1 MPSGFRVSG
10 IHFPAAPP
18 TLELRSPAHED
29 DLPAGLILHPGEHLS
44 PIVDPLNGPRVP
56 GCSSHRFDAKSNR
69 MVSALRKEGATLDD
83 MGLLRTT
90 IEVQNLDRRGPARSL
105 PDTLVDTG
113 SEYTWIP
120 RDMLEGLGIIVE
132 RKQGFIVADGRRIDR
147 DVGYALIRAGGSEA
161 PELVVFAEPGDMS
174 LLGAHA
180 LEGLNVKIDP
190 VRKALV
196 PAGPVITAG
205 AA

>member
-1 MPSGFRVSG
+1 MSRPVG
-10 IHFPAAPP
+10 
-18 TLELRSPAHED
+18 EC
-29 DLPAGLILHPGEHLS
+29 PGK
-44 PIVDPLNGPRVP
+44 VTVCWR
-56 GCSSHRFDAKSNR
+56 SSHRFDAESNEV
-69 MVSALRKEGATLDD
+69 VSALRKEGATVDD
-83 MGLLRTT
+83 VGLIRTT
-90 IEVQNLDRRGPARSL
+90 IEIQNLDRREPARSL

-120 RDMLEGLGIIVE
+120 RDVLEGLRIIVE
-132 RKQGFIVADGRRIDR
+132 RKQGFVVADGRRIDR
-147 DVGYALIRAGGSEA
+147 DIGYALIRAGGSEA
-161 PELVVFAEPGDMS
+161 PELVVLAEPGDMS

-180 LEGLNVKIDP
+180 LEGLNLKIDP

>member
-1 MPSGFRVSG
+1 
-10 IHFPAAPP
+10 
-18 TLELRSPAHED
+18 
-29 DLPAGLILHPGEHLS
+29 
-44 PIVDPLNGPRVP
+44 
-56 GCSSHRFDAKSNR
+56 
-69 MVSALRKEGATLDD
+69 
-83 MGLLRTT
+83 
-90 IEVQNLDRRGPARSL
+90 L

-120 RDMLEGLGIIVE
+120 RDLLEGLGIIVE
-132 RKQGFIVADGRRIDR
+132 RRQGFIVADGRRIDR
-147 DVGYALIRAGGSEA
+147 DIGYALIRAGGSEA

-190 VRKALV
+190 VRRTLV

>member
-1 MPSGFRVSG
+1 MMSV
-10 IHFPAAPP
+10 
-18 TLELRSPAHED
+18 
-29 DLPAGLILHPGEHLS
+29 
-44 PIVDPLNGPRVP
+44 
-56 GCSSHRFDAKSNR
+56 
-69 MVSALRKEGATLDD
+69 LRKEGVTVDD
-83 MGLLRTT
+83 MGLVRTT
-90 IEVQNLDRRGPARSL
+90 IEIQNLERRGPARSL

-113 SEYTWIP
+113 SEYSWIP
-120 RDMLEGLGIIVE
+120 RDVLQALGISVE
-132 RKQGFIVADGRRIDR
+132 RKQGFVVADGRRVDR
-147 DVGYALIRAGGSEA
+147 DIGYALIRAGGSEA

-180 LEGLNVKIDP
+180 LEGLNLKIDP

>member
-1 MPSGFRVSG
+1 MIS
-10 IHFPAAPP
+10 AP
-18 TLELRSPAHED
+18 
-29 DLPAGLILHPGEHLS
+29 G
-44 PIVDPLNGPRVP
+44 
-56 GCSSHRFDAKSNR
+56 
-69 MVSALRKEGATLDD
+69 KEPF
-83 MGLLRTT
+83 RTT
-90 IEVQNLDRRGPARSL
+90 IEIQNLDRRGRARSL

-120 RDMLEGLGIIVE
+120 RDVLEGLGIIVQ

-147 DVGYALIRAGGSEA
+147 DIGYALIRAGGSEA
-161 PELVVFAEPGDMS
+161 PELVVFADPGDLS

-180 LEGLNVKIDP
+180 LEGLNLKIDP